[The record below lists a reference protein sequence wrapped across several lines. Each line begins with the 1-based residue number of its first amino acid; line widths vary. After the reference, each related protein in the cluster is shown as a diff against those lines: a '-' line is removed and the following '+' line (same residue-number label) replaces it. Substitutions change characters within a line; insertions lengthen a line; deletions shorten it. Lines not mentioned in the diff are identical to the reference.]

1 MYLKLTPCYLKW
13 KLDNM
18 IRGLTLSEYEK
29 FVTAAPCR
37 TTKLNDLFKL
47 GNFPRERWNRNR
59 VNDEHAIFTWV
70 GKNEDTIVKPGDWTY
85 YINRYNF
92 RDQWDLNSTK
102 LNVGFFG
109 CSFTFGE
116 GVKSED
122 TFAQIVSK
130 ECNLQPFNFGISGS
144 SVHRTAKIFSA
155 VTNLIDL
162 DYAVFT
168 LPQWHRQLYIDQE
181 GNTINLI
188 PGWSHQNH
196 EALNNKLVEI
206 DEEYHIVQA
215 VSFITWIYDIAK
227 LRNIKLIFSSW
238 DHPLNSLCKVM
249 YPDITIDPFPNI
261 DDKQAR
267 DKLHP
272 GPLSHKAHA
281 EQIIKKINDKT
292 WF

>member
-1 MYLKLTPCYLKW
+1 
-13 KLDNM
+13 M
-18 IRGLTLSEYEK
+18 IRDLTLSEYEK
-29 FVTAAPCR
+29 FVMAAPCR
-37 TTKLNDLFKL
+37 TSKLDDLFKL
-47 GNFPRERWNRNR
+47 GNFPRERWNKNR

-70 GKNEDTIVKPGDWTY
+70 GKNEDAIVKPGDWTY

-130 ECNLQPFNFGISGS
+130 ECNLQLFNFGISGS

-162 DYAVFT
+162 EYAVFT

-196 EALNNKLVEI
+196 EALNNKLIEI